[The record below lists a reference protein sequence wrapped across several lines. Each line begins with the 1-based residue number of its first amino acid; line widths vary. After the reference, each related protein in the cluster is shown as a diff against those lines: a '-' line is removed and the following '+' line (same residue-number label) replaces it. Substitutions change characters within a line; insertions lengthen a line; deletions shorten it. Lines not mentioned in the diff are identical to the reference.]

1 MSAFKPLLQ
10 KLVYLK
16 RSQLREV
23 YKAYKIA
30 EHAHAGQKRD
40 SGEAY
45 ISHPLTVAS
54 ILASLHLDY
63 ESIVASIL
71 HDVVEDTTI
80 TKEFI
85 SANFSPSI
93 AALVDGVTKLE
104 QIAFPSRAEAQA
116 ESFRK
121 MILAMAQD
129 IRIILIKLA
138 DRLHNMQTLDGVA
151 PEKRAR
157 IARETLDIYAPIAN
171 RLGMHEL
178 SIELET
184 LAFAYLH
191 PTRHR
196 ILQEAVKKV
205 RGNRREIMAEI
216 EKKFREAFAERH
228 LENVKIIGRAKHL
241 YGIYKKMQRKH
252 LSFSE
257 IMDVYALRLIVDTV
271 DDCYR
276 ALGIVHSVYK
286 PIPGRIKDY
295 IAIPKINGYQALH
308 TKLYGPGGIPIEVQ
322 IRTSSMDQMANSGI
336 AAHWLYKSDNKM
348 VDAAQIRAQ
357 QWVNNLL
364 EMQKNTGSSLEFVE
378 NVKIDLFPDEVYV
391 FTPKGDIM
399 ELPRGATVVDLAY
412 SIHTDIGNS
421 CVAARIDNQFASLSA
436 VLNSGQTVG
445 VITAK
450 GAKPNPAWLNFV
462 VTAKARSSIRGFL
475 KNQNRNKIIALGKE
489 LLDEALTE
497 IAITPSQITAE
508 IITKVLSALE
518 FNNADDLYE
527 SIGLGNRLAVF
538 VAHQIATIMK
548 SQQIDIKAGG
558 EPAKHMPLLIKGAE
572 TMAITFAPCCSPIP
586 HDTIVGYFNV
596 GYGLEIHTED
606 CKELAKL
613 RLEKEKLLPVQ
624 WAEDVKGDFRVAI
637 NVEMANQRGALAQMA
652 QAVSDSGSSIDDIS
666 MSDCNGGYCLVSM
679 KVRVHNAEHLE
690 HVLNGIGALP
700 IVVGAI
706 RKR

>member
-1 MSAFKPLLQ
+1 MPAFKELLR
-10 KLVYLK
+10 KLLYLK

-30 EHAHAGQKRD
+30 ASAHAGQKRD

-71 HDVVEDTTI
+71 HDVVEDTTL

-85 SANFSPSI
+85 LANFGPSI

-121 MILAMAQD
+121 MVLAMAQD

-151 PEKRAR
+151 PEKRQR
-157 IARETLDIYAPIAN
+157 IARETLDIYAPLAN

-184 LAFAYLH
+184 LAFAYLY
-191 PTRHR
+191 PNRHR
-196 ILQEAVKKV
+196 ILQDAVKKV
-205 RGNRREIMAEI
+205 RGNRREMMAEI
-216 EKKFREAFAERH
+216 ENKFKEAFAERH

-257 IMDVYALRLIVDTV
+257 IMDVYALRIIVDSI

-276 ALGIVHSVYK
+276 ALGIVHNVYK

-295 IAIPKINGYQALH
+295 IAIPKINGYQSLH
-308 TKLYGPGGIPIEVQ
+308 TKLYGPSGIPIEVQ
-322 IRTSSMDQMANSGI
+322 IRTPTMDQMANSGI

-348 VDAAQIRAQ
+348 ADAAQIRAQ

-391 FTPKGDIM
+391 FTPKGDIL
-399 ELPRGATVVDLAY
+399 ELPRGATVADLAY
-412 SIHTDIGNS
+412 AIHTDIGNS
-421 CVAARIDNQFASLSA
+421 CVAARIDKQFSALST
-436 VLNSGQTVG
+436 VLSNGQTVG
-445 VITAK
+445 VITAP

-462 VTAKARSSIRGFL
+462 VTAKARSSIRSFL
-475 KNQNRNKIIALGKE
+475 KNQNRSKIIALGKE
-489 LLDEALTE
+489 LLDEALAE
-497 IAITPSQITAE
+497 ISITPTQITPE
-508 IITKVLSALE
+508 IFSKVLAALE
-518 FNNADDLYE
+518 FNNTDDLYE
-527 SIGLGNRLAVF
+527 SIGLGNRLAIF
-538 VAHQIATIMK
+538 VAHQIAAVMK
-548 SQQIDIKAGG
+548 NQHIEIKT
-558 EPAKHMPLLIKGAE
+558 EKSEKHVPLLIKGAE
-572 TMAITFAPCCSPIP
+572 AMAITFASCCSPIP
-586 HDTIVGYFNV
+586 HDTIVGYFNI

-606 CKELAKL
+606 CKELIKL
-613 RLEKEKLLPVQ
+613 RLGKEKLLPVQ
-624 WAEDVKGDFRVAI
+624 WAEDVKGDFRVGI
-637 NVEMANQRGALAQMA
+637 SVEMTNQRGALAQMA
-652 QAVSDSGSSIDDIS
+652 QAVSDAGSSIDDIS

-690 HVLNGIGALP
+690 HVLNGISALP